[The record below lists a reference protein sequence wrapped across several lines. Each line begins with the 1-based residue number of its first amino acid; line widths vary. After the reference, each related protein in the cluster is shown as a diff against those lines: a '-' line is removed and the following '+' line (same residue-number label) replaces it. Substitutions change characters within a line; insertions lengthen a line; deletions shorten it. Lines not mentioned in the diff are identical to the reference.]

1 LILLGLFDLARANLA
16 AAARAHALGV
26 ETPILNLARTHVAA
40 YEIGRTRAAA
50 DDVLT
55 GELHVPMAD
64 VAVA

>member
-1 LILLGLFDLARANLA
+1 MVVDRPDAVDPLTQGCRCL
-16 AAARAHALGV
+16 
-26 ETPILNLARTHVAA
+26 LNLARTHVAA